1 MGSPCYH
8 HSCIALKHGSLQLN
22 SAVCSHKVT
31 LLPPDCQLTEY
42 GSVLLRVLS
51 IWFLVQALMCFNQS
65 GAGIRNCTRPRWVWK
80 SITRLSKKKKYP
92 VYIYNHGS
100 QFFWKIQRKLPG
112 LCWVFHDIRWFFD
125 SFFANTQTW
134 WFFDPDF
141 FLQIPRT
148 SSYYKNERPAHT
160 GFNVFCSS
168 AVQQLD
174 PIVVTILCCLSS
186 SLQDLG
192 LAFRV
197 WDFNTQYLS
206 NIGWWG
212 IVIQCVDAGGNHNS
226 KLPRE
231 LQSGRVGA
239 PGWFIPQVCS
249 QRTTFPHTQ
258 PNWWGSFD

>member
-112 LCWVFHDIRWFFD
+112 LCWVFHVI
-125 SFFANTQTW
+125 W

-141 FLQIPRT
+141 FCKYQNRQLLQKWKTCI
-148 SSYYKNERPAHT
+148 HW
-160 GFNVFCSS
+160 FQCV
-168 AVQQLD
+168 LL
-174 PIVVTILCCLSS
+174 LCCSTTRPNS
-186 SLQDLG
+186 
-192 LAFRV
+192 
-197 WDFNTQYLS
+197 
-206 NIGWWG
+206 
-212 IVIQCVDAGGNHNS
+212 CHNS
-226 KLPRE
+226 VLFVFFSARPRFR
-231 LQSGRVGA
+231 LQGLR
-239 PGWFIPQVCS
+239 FQ
-249 QRTTFPHTQ
+249 HTI
-258 PNWWGSFD
+258 SL